1 MAAHTRIRSLMIAA
15 AAAALLAPLVA
26 AVTVASPASA
36 AVGPRP
42 HEVYMYK
49 VEQHVDLSGE
59 FPDNTGETYLS
70 CNNGDYA
77 LDGMWRVDHV
87 DQANPQLDQYGDER
101 DVVFHASYSNTKSQ
115 WYFRYENYADGN
127 AQVKLFV
134 TCIRKQ
140 TESNVG
146 HQHGIDLTDPFGYP
160 HHGLLAG
167 TYQAGFDHAAAC
179 APGYSAVAP
188 GFNFPNNERSR
199 MIGSYPTPDF
209 RGWQWGFVVNSDNTD
224 LDVAFRCL
232 SNRVLAATGHR
243 HELMMKWRPNADPYW
258 GFDDHT
264 WSNGIQEKRLS
275 CDDGA
280 NGSAYQ
286 DYKAMVGAFWI
297 YDWQHVWYLGMDPRP
312 KTRAFS
318 FWDQGGGGH
327 VLYNVFCV
335 KSRTGKQISPS
346 A

>member
-1 MAAHTRIRSLMIAA
+1 MTAHSRFRSLMIGA
-15 AAAALLAPLVA
+15 AAAALVAPLVA
-26 AVTVASPASA
+26 AATVASPASA

-59 FPDNTGETYLS
+59 FPDNSGETFLS

-87 DQANPQLDQYGDER
+87 DQANPQLDQFGDER

-127 AQVKLFV
+127 AQIKLFV

-140 TESNVG
+140 TEENAG
-146 HQHGIDLTDPFGYP
+146 HKHGIDLTDPMVRS
-160 HHGLLAG
+160 
-167 TYQAGFDHAAAC
+167 
-179 APGYSAVAP
+179 YSAVAAGTYNNGEFTYGP
-188 GFNFPNNERSR
+188 CAAGYYPVAAGFDFPHNERGR
-199 MIGSYPTPDF
+199 LIGSYPTPALT
-209 RGWQWGFVVNSDNTD
+209 GWQWAFVVNSNNTD
-224 LDVAFRCL
+224 INVAFRCL
-232 SNRVLAATGHR
+232 SDRVLTNLGHR
-243 HELMMKWRPNADPYW
+243 HQLPMKWRPNADPFW
-258 GFDDHT
+258 GYDDHT
-264 WSNGIQEKRLS
+264 WFNGIQEKRLS
-275 CDDGA
+275 CDDGV

-297 YDWQHVWYLGMDPRP
+297 FDPAHVWFLGMDPRP